1 MILVYRW
8 SGRHTHY
15 KTLISVRLILQFFNS
30 SILQSMFAS
39 QPQSRFG
46 KLSTDAYSKDFRSS
60 SNSSSKVPLFQ
71 RSTGGGDSPY
81 INKFKSSAPTTF
93 RQTIPNFNNPAL
105 FPLLSKTKPHLQPNP
120 NDGVCEKEAVVKTSA
135 EHMAQIIAS
144 ELKNAS
150 LLAKTNRNRTPASK
164 WIELSMWPR
173 PQLSNAPGA
182 AKSDKWVRIN
192 QLRTGTRIIK
202 ALNRLY
208 KTRSIEYIKT
218 YGKNTHGIAHFIEM
232 TFSDDEDDDNNAY
245 DVFDGEYNKCEPSLP
260 VADALPVADDPTDN
274 DDDPTPTSSSQ
285 TFITIDTNDNPYY
298 DSEYDE

>member
-1 MILVYRW
+1 
-8 SGRHTHY
+8 
-15 KTLISVRLILQFFNS
+15 
-30 SILQSMFAS
+30 MFAS

-46 KLSTDAYSKDFRSS
+46 KLSTDAYSKDFRSNSRS
-60 SNSSSKVPLFQ
+60 SSSSSSKVPLFQ

-81 INKFKSSAPTTF
+81 INKFKSSASASIIF

-105 FPLLSKTKPHLQPNP
+105 FPSLSNAKPQPQPNM
-120 NDGVCEKEAVVKTSA
+120 NDGACGKGADQTEQAVAKTSA
-135 EHMAQIIAS
+135 EHMAQIIIAS
-144 ELKNAS
+144 ELKDAS

-164 WIELSMWPR
+164 WTELSTWPR
-173 PQLSNAPGA
+173 PQFANAPGAAMSAA

-192 QLRTGTRIIK
+192 QLRTGARIIK

-232 TFSDDEDDDNNAY
+232 TFSDDEDNDVY
-245 DVFDGEYNKCEPSLP
+245 DVYNVFDGEYNKCEPSLP
-260 VADALPVADDPTDN
+260 VADDQTDN
-274 DDDPTPTSSSQ
+274 DGATPTSSPQ
-285 TFITIDTNDNPYY
+285 TFVTIDTNDNPYY